1 MDYFISSNICHDKFQ
16 LSSIAVVEDSQRN
29 LRRKLIDL
37 ARDGTI
43 AQDYASVARMIGRIS
58 NLQAR
63 VHGCQQREMACFETL
78 FKSYNF
84 STTSLDVRR
93 LVVVKLINFQ
103 L

>member
-1 MDYFISSNICHDKFQ
+1 MDYFISSNICHDNFQ
-16 LSSIAVVEDSQRN
+16 LSSIVAVEDSQRN

-37 ARDGTI
+37 ACDGTI
-43 AQDYASVARMIGRIS
+43 AQDYASVARIIGRIS

-63 VHGCQQREMACFETL
+63 VHGCQQREMTCFETL

-84 STTSLDVRR
+84 STTSLEVQR
-93 LVVVKLINFQ
+93 LVVVKFIKFQ